1 MKELKLLW
9 NIMLKNIIKKENE
22 MGIREEML
30 EMKKEV
36 EEIQEESFAMKL
48 LKDQKKQNKRQ
59 FIIILVILGMWFATI
74 GYLVYVLN
82 DIGTITEETTTQ
94 EITDFDAINGNIV
107 NKGDINGEN
116 KTDSKNN

>member
-1 MKELKLLW
+1 MTLKE
-9 NIMLKNIIKKENE
+9 EV
-22 MGIREEML
+22 L

-36 EEIQEESFAMKL
+36 QEIQEQSFAMEL

-82 DIGTITEETTTQ
+82 DIDTETTTQ
-94 EITDFDAINGNIV
+94 EVTDIDSVDGDII
-107 NKGDINGEN
+107 NKGDIDGQ
-116 KTDSKNN
+116 D